1 MISIAIAFIFL
12 LDIVFKV
19 NYFLAIGFKATIFL
33 AILYRDSKF
42 SNISLQC
49 SIPSAM
55 SYGLDKSHLD
65 RINLKLNVWKDRQKW
80 DSNSATTEQIENIL
94 HECNQDYHQSPRN
107 INKSAH
113 FQIGSYDDSDFEA
126 EFDEYS
132 DQNDLANSKSN
143 RPRVRD
149 PRATDIP
156 TIGELKQMVPLIFAN
171 HKSLSEYFNQELFF
185 AANLKTLPENFNKL
199 TYKPGSINDLNELL
213 TTINHMM
220 QMINGNFET
229 LTKSF
234 DSIKHS
240 MNLQIFS
247 NVKHYNQ
254 LNNARTMV
262 NGLVNIKMIFQ
273 TFIQLLYDLDNYILD
288 INEKIDDWNSSSP
301 VNDNDSYA
309 TNDIY
314 GDFNSSSRPSGLNNV
329 IYIINNHLSTL
340 SNQEFDDF
348 INQSILIFKEFVE
361 TYFKSHQSDEDFF
374 SYEIVLFD
382 DHLKSVLDLF

>member
-1 MISIAIAFIFL
+1 
-12 LDIVFKV
+12 
-19 NYFLAIGFKATIFL
+19 
-33 AILYRDSKF
+33 
-42 SNISLQC
+42 
-49 SIPSAM
+49 
-55 SYGLDKSHLD
+55 
-65 RINLKLNVWKDRQKW
+65 
-80 DSNSATTEQIENIL
+80 
-94 HECNQDYHQSPRN
+94 
-107 INKSAH
+107 
-113 FQIGSYDDSDFEA
+113 
-126 EFDEYS
+126 
-132 DQNDLANSKSN
+132 
-143 RPRVRD
+143 
-149 PRATDIP
+149 
-156 TIGELKQMVPLIFAN
+156 
-171 HKSLSEYFNQELFF
+171 
-185 AANLKTLPENFNKL
+185 
-199 TYKPGSINDLNELL
+199 
-213 TTINHMM
+213 
-220 QMINGNFET
+220 
-229 LTKSF
+229 
-234 DSIKHS
+234 
-240 MNLQIFS
+240 
-247 NVKHYNQ
+247 
-254 LNNARTMV
+254 MV